1 MTKDTLMGLQR
12 TKDWARTTQGPQ
24 KVNTLAK
31 EIFNI
36 LKLFICSIS
45 RSKKK
50 KEKEQKAAAELG
62 RETEKEAEK
71 KQK

>member
-12 TKDWARTTQGPQ
+12 IKDWARTTQGPQ